1 MTDRT
6 AFRSC
11 VLAFALDRA
20 PRPLDLIVVS
30 ALFFL
35 FGGGLWVVS
44 GHEFSRWTETP
55 LLCSWSAMWA
65 VAVDIIFKHIFD

>member
-44 GHEFSRWTETP
+44 GHEFQPVDRNADALFVERDVGGRSRYHFQAH
-55 LLCSWSAMWA
+55 L
-65 VAVDIIFKHIFD
+65 